1 MYSGQGGKMNVLRQL
16 KIFGLLLLLA
26 GLLLTACGQAAP
38 PAAEPA
44 PTEPPAAEE
53 AAVEEPAAAEAP
65 TELKIALILDTAIE
79 SPWNT
84 AFLQALERLQA
95 EKPHGLTISYDL
107 TESVAQPDH
116 ERVLR
121 EYANSG
127 EYPIIWAHSAFS
139 DAVGLLKDEYPELLW
154 VVTGAGNS
162 PDPVGGN
169 VYWLDAYTHE
179 PAYLMGIIAGMMTES
194 NIIGA
199 VAAFPFPNVNIGLNA
214 FVAGAKSVNPEVEAK
229 VTYIESWFDPPKAK
243 ESAEAQ
249 IAAGA
254 DFIYA
259 ERFGV
264 FDAAAEKGILA
275 FGNQVDQHDVA
286 PEVVVTS
293 AAIRFDPAAKFII
306 DEWWNY
312 ETQGTPYDAPQ
323 KPIIFFMKEGGS
335 EIAPYYEFED
345 KLPPEVL
352 EAVEKAQAEIMA
364 GTLEVPINDAPFE

>member
-1 MYSGQGGKMNVLRQL
+1 MKVLPQVKMV
-16 KIFGLLLLLA
+16 GVVLLLA
-26 GLLLTACGQAAP
+26 GLSLTACAQAVP
-38 PAAEPA
+38 PADTPA
-44 PTEPPAAEE
+44 PTEAPVEEESAPAEE
-53 AAVEEPAAAEAP
+53 P
-65 TELKIALILDTAIE
+65 TELKIALVLDTAIE

-84 AFLQALERLQA
+84 AFLQTLERLQA

-107 TESVAQPDH
+107 TESVPQPDH

-121 EYANSG
+121 EYADSG
-127 EYPIIWAHSAFS
+127 EYPIIWAHSAFA
-139 DAVGLLKDEYPELLW
+139 DAVGLLKDEYPDLLW

-162 PDPVGGN
+162 PEPLGGN
-169 VYWLDAYTHE
+169 AYWLDAYIHE

-194 NIIGA
+194 NVVGA
-199 VAAFPFPNVNIGLNA
+199 VAAFPFPNVNIALNA
-214 FVAGAKSVNPEVEAK
+214 FVAGAQSVNPEVEAK

-264 FDAAAEKGILA
+264 FDAAAENGILA

-293 AAIRFDPAAKFII
+293 AAIRFDPAAKFIF
-306 DEWWNY
+306 DEWWNH

-323 KPIIFFMKEGGS
+323 KPFIFFMKEGGS
-335 EIAPYYEFED
+335 EIAPFYEFEE

-352 EAVEKAQAEIMA
+352 EAVAKAQAEIKA